1 MSIPSLREQYGKCG
15 SQGKQEIKT
24 PAQSSNA
31 RTRVT
36 TTPVTRTPISAA
48 GYNKSV
54 FSKEEEDKL
63 RNLVTEHDFN
73 MFMKAKEKAATM
85 VVRVTFVLRGDFVV
99 CYVTRAQNYNMCTP
113 FGFGNIF
120 NLFSFP

>member
-24 PAQSSNA
+24 PQSSNA

-54 FSKEEEDKL
+54 FTKEEEDKL

-85 VVRVTFVLRGDFVV
+85 VVRVTFLLRGDFFMLRN
-99 CYVTRAQNYNMCTP
+99 TRSK
-113 FGFGNIF
+113 
-120 NLFSFP
+120 L

>member
-24 PAQSSNA
+24 PPQSSNA

-73 MFMKAKEKAATM
+73 MFMKAKEKSCDDGGKSNLCIK
-85 VVRVTFVLRGDFVV
+85 RRFF
-99 CYVTRAQNYNMCTP
+99 YVT
-113 FGFGNIF
+113 
-120 NLFSFP
+120 